1 MAQYTDKLELR
12 LIQPTDQFAD
22 ESFNRVI
29 RDADDKLVGVGHL
42 TSGAHWEVWDK
53 TTAYS
58 KGDVVR
64 WPNMH
69 SHQYARCQEA
79 GDSGTAMPTN
89 NVTGSVV
96 IDGTVKWQIESLTE
110 STENGGRILIW
121 TSGSYY
127 GRGDAVYYGK
137 ALYRCKIAH
146 QANTFSSDVG
156 NWQEIYASIRPWVAS
171 TYYIEDDAVLVNSD
185 LYVCKTN
192 HTSGNSF
199 NNVEK
204 ADWDL
209 IGSFGL
215 VSEWNPSTS
224 YHIGQIVTFGNVS
237 YICINE
243 HESDNVDFSNDITK
257 WKLFNASVVPWGL
270 SSYYSLNTLV
280 IYDSKVWRCVL
291 AHANTTNVFEDTQVN
306 WIPLGYNLP
315 AYLKAWQPN
324 TYYYA
329 NQTVLIESKYLYRC
343 ALTHTSATDW
353 ASDETNWI
361 RLGGIEG
368 VIKNWESGVRYYPN
382 QLVTYLGTLYRAVAI
397 HDSGNSFADDVNE
410 WRRINA
416 NIGFWE
422 VNVYYPLGHLV
433 EYNQMIYRCITAH
446 TSTNI
451 FDNTKWVSILAL
463 PVIEDWQV
471 STNYLAG
478 QLVLNSGMLL
488 RAVDTHTSDSSSLVT
503 DISNSHW
510 ELVYANIA
518 PWQADTIYEVGSQVI
533 YNNNIYRC
541 TTTHTSGNDFAI
553 ANWVLIG
560 QTDAFMY
567 NWQANKY
574 YYANQVVVVDKELWR
589 NNTAHTSASNW
600 NDDKNNWTKIS
611 DATLIEPWADSTEY
625 LINQVVVINGIL
637 YRCIS
642 PHTSGASFDTSKW
655 TPVYA
660 NIVTWQAGTDYRV
673 GELVLYNNQLYRC
686 LEAHTSSNLYG
697 FENDG
702 SKWQPIANNIAG
714 LPAWTSGVFY
724 YPNQVVK
731 YDGKIY
737 RCLIAHTSGAEE
749 KPDYIKKFES
759 NEQFLHY
766 DEDYALPFTDVP
778 KDHTIDI
785 GYVTKVN
792 KIRLEYG
799 GRYIGVNASVKIS
812 SDGINYTT
820 LDTRTYS
827 NSGSHEIDFYAD
839 ARYVRVTA
847 NSAGPSGV
855 NGSISF
861 YYLGVWG
868 DSNKWEVIY
877 DPSIKI
883 TYWAQST
890 KYKTNDIVIY
900 ENEFYKCIETHK
912 SSNTFD
918 DTKWRKIPDIVIPD
932 WKSGEAYK
940 VNQVVFYDDK
950 LYKCINAHT
959 SGSTFT
965 QANWLPVND
974 IVDNWTVGKNYY
986 VGQMVWYN
994 YSLYKALVAHKSD
1007 SDSTPVN
1014 KIGYINTG
1022 IEKTYTDTS
1031 TLPVSLVIDLGEV
1044 HKINNMSFEFANN
1057 NAGIIDLSVD
1067 FSEDGVIYDEHHNQV
1082 STWVSDYNKDYSDYS
1097 QDIYARYVRIVVNG
1111 IDIASTLWQID
1122 LKNLKIEVENI
1133 DNWEE
1138 VSTMNTLTDEEIDDM
1153 FI

>member
-127 GRGDAVYYGK
+127 ERGDAVYYGK

-171 TYYIEDDAVLVNSD
+171 TYYIEDDAVLVNGD

-224 YHIGQIVTFGNVS
+224 YHAGQIVTFGNVS

-257 WKLFNASVVPWGL
+257 WKLFNASVAPWGL

-280 IYDSKVWRCVL
+280 VYDSKVWRCVS
-291 AHANTTNVFEDTQVN
+291 AHANTTTVFEDTQVN

-451 FDNTKWVSILAL
+451 FDNTKWAPILAL

-503 DISNSHW
+503 DIGNSHW

-518 PWQADTIYEVGSQVI
+518 LWQADTIYEVGSQVI

-541 TTTHTSGNDFAI
+541 ITTHTSGNDFAI

-574 YYANQVVVVDKELWR
+574 YYAGQVVIVDKEIYI
-589 NNTAHTSASNW
+589 NDTAHTSANNW
-600 NDDKNNWTKIS
+600 DSDKSNWTKIS
-611 DATLIEPWADSTEY
+611 SVTSIDPWASNTEY
-625 LINQVVVINGIL
+625 LQNQVVTQNGIL
-637 YRCIS
+637 YVCS
-642 PHTSGASFDTSKW
+642 TSHTSSSNFDASKF

-660 NIVTWQAGTDYRV
+660 NIVTWSVNTAYNE
-673 GELVLYNNQLYRC
+673 GEFVIYANQIYQC
-686 LEAHTSSNLYG
+686 LIAHTSGGS
-697 FENDG
+697 FEDSGGN
-702 SKWQPIANNIAG
+702 WQPIANNIAG
-714 LPAWTSGVFY
+714 LPNWANGIYY

-731 YDGKIY
+731 FDNKIW
-737 RCLIAHTSGAEE
+737 RCLVAHKSATNDNQPNKQRVYYFDAGYAGFIQIHAGDSG
-749 KPDYIKKFES
+749 
-759 NEQFLHY
+759 
-766 DEDYALPFTDVP
+766 P
-778 KDHTIDI
+778 KTYTADI
-785 GYVTKVN
+785 GSIVRANQIAIDFHGGYLQASGNIEISVDGTNYKV
-792 KIRLEYG
+792 
-799 GRYIGVNASVKIS
+799 V
-812 SDGINYTT
+812 
-820 LDTRTYS
+820 DTWGAS
-827 NSGSHEIDFYAD
+827 NSGSFTKYFFD
-839 ARYVRVTA
+839 YVRYIRFNATSWNVPGGG
-847 NSAGPSGV
+847 S
-855 NGSISF
+855 GSITF
-861 YYLGVWG
+861 QKIYLWAE
-868 DSNKWEVIY
+868 SNNWELLV
-877 DPSIKI
+877 DDI
-883 TYWAQST
+883 TRISYWAQNT
-890 KYKTNDIVIY
+890 TYDNNDIVIY
-900 ENEFYKCIETHK
+900 NDNFYRCTQAHL
-912 SSNTFD
+912 SDSTFD
-918 DTKWRKIPDIVIPD
+918 SIKWEKFPKVVIED
-932 WKSGEAYK
+932 WSSGNNYV
-940 VNQVVFYDDK
+940 VNQIVWYQGSIWRSTV
-950 LYKCINAHT
+950 AHT
-959 SGSTFT
+959 S
-965 QANWLPVND
+965 V
-974 IVDNWTVGKNYY
+974 VDENPI
-986 VGQMVWYN
+986 
-994 YSLYKALVAHKSD
+994 D
-1007 SDSTPVN
+1007 
-1014 KIGYINTG
+1014 KIIY
-1022 IEKTYTDTS
+1022 TS
-1031 TLPVSLVIDLGEV
+1031 TTSIAQADNNSNIPLSEVIDLGDSYE
-1044 HKINNMSFEFANN
+1044 I
-1057 NAGIIDLSVD
+1057 VD
-1067 FSEDGVIYDEHHNQV
+1067 ISYDEIAIEMSAEYTIEV
-1082 STWVSDYNKDYSDYS
+1082 SSDNSTYTDYEEGT
-1097 QDIYARYVRIVVNG
+1097 IARYIKVTVDSVSIDVGATAPNSYLDNFVVK
-1111 IDIASTLWQID
+1111 AKSTKWQELATI
-1122 LKNLKIEVENI
+1122 
-1133 DNWEE
+1133 
-1138 VSTMNTLTDEEIDDM
+1138 NTLTEEEIDAM